1 MYCLVRERSSKAGK
15 MSHGFRNLENDPLE
29 PRRGWTTAQIDF
41 EGWREKGRK
50 SHGRRLYVQRMGEA
64 KAEGAFS
71 QWWADESSGNL
82 EGSQGNQGTTR
93 AENQVEAT
101 GRGLETLSSVP
112 SNDGCWRTFK
122 KTFLTRAV
130 MWEDLPPD
138 NVHTK
143 CECWKLEGR
152 NAAGGDVISAMGMYG
167 VMGGTV
173 TVERERSC
181 DGSGITGCW
190 LNVRQSRKGSIWD
203 DWGFTV
209 GWLGRWDHR
218 GLRQKTQGTH
228 NVGRPTAHPPPTWQC
243 WLFLPRPWRQPTS
256 LLMVNKSNFPPNY

>member
-1 MYCLVRERSSKAGK
+1 MGGDCTCREWEKQRQRVRCHSGGQMRAAG
-15 MSHGFRNLENDPLE
+15 
-29 PRRGWTTAQIDF
+29 T
-41 EGWREKGRK
+41 WRE
-50 SHGRRLYVQRMGEA
+50 A
-64 KAEGAFS
+64 KE
-71 QWWADESSGNL
+71 
-82 EGSQGNQGTTR
+82 TR
-93 AENQVEAT
+93 EPLGPRIKLKPL

-112 SNDGCWRTFK
+112 SNDGCWRTFR

-130 MWEDLPPD
+130 TWEDLPPD

-152 NAAGGDVISAMGMYG
+152 NAAGGDMISAMGMYG

-181 DGSGITGCW
+181 DGSCITGCW
-190 LNVRQSRKGSIWD
+190 LNVRQSRKGSVWD

-218 GLRQKTQGTH
+218 GLRQKTQGTR